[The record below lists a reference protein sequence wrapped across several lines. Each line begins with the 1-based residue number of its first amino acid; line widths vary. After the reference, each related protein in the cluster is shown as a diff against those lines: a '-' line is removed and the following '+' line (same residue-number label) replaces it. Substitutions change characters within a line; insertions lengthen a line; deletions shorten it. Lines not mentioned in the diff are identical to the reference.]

1 MRISGIF
8 GLLTLISPRKMYESP
23 FPSYITLTVSFPMLS
38 LQPSVGT
45 GLYASCPLLTFP
57 QFPVIKAEPKPLTFK
72 AGYNPPV
79 IKAEPQPLMIRPEP
93 AEDRAPSRKRSGTVS
108 ILREVTPKKIKVDPE
123 SPPMAGVNV
132 KPPHPTNTS
141 SIRDELSD
149 LQAQINHLQPKLDR
163 ARRKSEKTT
172 EKLTREKKLT
182 SQLIT
187 LYQRKKEL
195 TEMIPAI
202 SSPVHPIAGPSHQSS
217 FDDLSAQLRQPP
229 TSMQPSVTFAPVAS
243 GSNLPSDFFHDEP
256 MDTHSDGDD
265 ATAPLTSDV
274 DHFRSVEDDKNQMII
289 GDANSGLDLGVDFYH
304 YNAAKADE

>member
-1 MRISGIF
+1 
-8 GLLTLISPRKMYESP
+8 
-23 FPSYITLTVSFPMLS
+23 MLS

-45 GLYASCPLLTFP
+45 GLYALRPVLTVP

-72 AGYNPPV
+72 AGYNPPM

-93 AEDRAPSRKRSGTVS
+93 AEDRGLSRKRSGTVS

-123 SPPMAGVNV
+123 SPPIAGVNV
-132 KPPHPTNTS
+132 NPPHPTDTS
-141 SIRDELSD
+141 SIRDDLNY

-172 EKLTREKKLT
+172 EKLTREKNLT

-202 SSPVHPIAGPSHQSS
+202 SGPVHPIAGPSHQSS
-217 FDDLSAQLRQPP
+217 FDDLFAQLRQPP
-229 TSMQPSVTFAPVAS
+229 TLMQPSVTFAPVAS
-243 GSNLPSDFFHDEP
+243 GSNPPLDFFKDEP

-265 ATAPLTSDV
+265 ATAPPTSDA
-274 DHFRSVEDDKNQMII
+274 DYLRSFGEDDKNQMII
-289 GDANSGLDLGVDFYH
+289 GGANSGLDLGADFYH